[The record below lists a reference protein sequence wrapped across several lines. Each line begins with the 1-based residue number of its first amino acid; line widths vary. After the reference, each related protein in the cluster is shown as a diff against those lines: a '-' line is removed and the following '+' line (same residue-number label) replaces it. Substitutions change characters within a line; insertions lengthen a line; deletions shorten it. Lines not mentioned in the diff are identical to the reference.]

1 MKPTLLLRFDAAT
14 FDATNTRILDLSG
27 LGNHC
32 VYSGTITKLSKR
44 GITFG
49 ASAKLTLPALPTT
62 YTVSIFK
69 RVNNLVSISWE
80 NVNTTYNL
88 IGTAGGFS
96 GDLLGLVLHPET
108 LTQIQKYDEQIRMMK
123 SIQAI

>member
-1 MKPTLLLRFDAAT
+1 MKPTLLLNFDAAT

-27 LGNHC
+27 IGNHC
-32 VYSGTITKLSKR
+32 AYSGTVTKLSKH
-44 GITFG
+44 GLTFG
-49 ASAKLTLPALPTT
+49 ANALLTLPSLPST

-69 RVNNLVSISWE
+69 RVNNLISVSWE

-108 LTQIQKYDEQIRMMK
+108 LTQIQKNDEQIRMMH
-123 SIQAI
+123 SLNMV